1 MSGTV
6 AAREYQE
13 VFEKNQTLQRQML
26 ALSEENIEFK
36 FENEQFRKDVP
47 RLKVFIKTEMF
58 QANYH
63 VQLCLYINIS
73 M

>member
-58 QANYH
+58 QANYIMFCF
-63 VQLCLYINIS
+63 VYT
-73 M
+73 

>member
-47 RLKVFIKTEMF
+47 RLKVFIKTKCFKQTM
-58 QANYH
+58 
-63 VQLCLYINIS
+63 QLCDFEY
-73 M
+73 

>member
-63 VQLCLYINIS
+63 VLLCLYINIS
-73 M
+73 T

>member
-47 RLKVFIKTEMF
+47 RLKVFITAEMF

-63 VQLCLYINIS
+63 VLLCL
-73 M
+73 

>member
-47 RLKVFIKTEMF
+47 RLKVFIKTKCF
-58 QANYH
+58 KQAM
-63 VQLCLYINIS
+63 QLCDFEY
-73 M
+73 